1 MKRLTFDPAG
11 TWPGIQKTAGVV
23 GGDACIAGTR
33 IAVWM
38 IEGYRRIGWTDAQ
51 ILANHPSLKIADLEC
66 AWNYVAAHSEE
77 IDRTMH
83 EHEEA

>member
-1 MKRLTFDPAG
+1 VAKDVFEA
-11 TWPGIQKTAGVV
+11 PGIEKTSGVL

-38 IEGYRRIGWTDAQ
+38 IEGYRRLGWTDAQ
-51 ILANHPSLKIADLEC
+51 ILANYPSLKIADLES
-66 AWNYVAAHSEE
+66 AWSYVAIHRDE
-77 IDRTMH
+77 IDRAMN